1 MRETIRQMLLV
12 ARQEFLMSATNK
24 VFLFTLVFLP
34 FMIVVGALVPSW
46 IMREANPT
54 PAIAVIDETG
64 RLMDRLKAELAH
76 RRAREELAALGRWVR
91 LNLADD
97 FLRDGLPDP
106 KKLPLVFIKT
116 RSEITR
122 KDVQTFQAKGG
133 LAGMLPIAMAF
144 VRQDAKPFLPPRPD
158 LDLVPLPAELAAL
171 VTDGSVSPRFKEA
184 ALPYLQGRKRLANG
198 RRLAAIAVI
207 PQTIRLLDPDD
218 PAFHDP
224 DALRQ
229 ALQLWSA
236 GVVESGVEDA
246 LRTALTAIL
255 REEALTRAG
264 ITPAVRAVLAADLP
278 LRRLDV
284 RSHSHQGRSPAD
296 VVRDFLPR
304 GFALVLIYFL
314 LLQASLLMGHMAE
327 EKQTRVLDVLISTVS
342 PQTLLT
348 GKLIGGT
355 LLSLL
360 SLVVLLTFT
369 TLALR
374 ALGPGEVMLLLRVLG
389 DALADAGLLA
399 LLISQFLLGFIFFAG
414 LFVVA
419 GAFSSNQRTAQLLV
433 MPLMLMLLAMMPVVL
448 VLGDDPTSTAARIAS
463 YLPGIGPFM
472 IVARAQ
478 TDLSVSSLVTASLLQ
493 VGYIA
498 GVLWVAGHLFRIA
511 AVDSGGLRAW
521 KARLLRLAGMGFG
534 RRRAN
539 PSSAP

>member
-24 VFLFTLVFLP
+24 VFLFTLVFVP
-34 FMIVVGALVPSW
+34 FMIGVGALVPSW
-46 IMREANPT
+46 IMREASPV
-54 PAIAVIDETG
+54 PAIAVIDET
-64 RLMDRLKAELAH
+64 DRLLDRLQEELAD
-76 RRAREELAALGRWVR
+76 RRAREELIALGRWVR
-91 LNLADD
+91 LNLAAD

-106 KKLPLVFIKT
+106 GKLPLALVKT
-116 RSEITR
+116 RSEITP
-122 KDVQTFQAKGG
+122 KDVAAFREKGG

-144 VRQDAKPFLPPRPD
+144 VRRDAKPFLPPRPD
-158 LDLVPLPAELAAL
+158 LDLVPLPAELTPL
-171 VTDGSVSPRFKEA
+171 VADGPARPRFKEA
-184 ALPYLQGRKRLANG
+184 ALPYLQGRKRLADG

-207 PQTIRLLDPDD
+207 PETIRLLDPDD
-218 PAFHDP
+218 PALHAP
-224 DALRQ
+224 DALRH

-236 GVVESGVEDA
+236 GIVEPDA
-246 LRTALTAIL
+246 EEMLRTALAAIL
-255 REEALTRAG
+255 REDALARAG
-264 ITPAVRAVLAADLP
+264 ITPAVRAALAAELP

-284 RSHSHQGRSPAD
+284 RSHSTRGRSPAD
-296 VVRDFLPR
+296 AVRDFLPR

-360 SLVVLLTFT
+360 SLVVLLTFAI
-369 TLALR
+369 LALR
-374 ALGPGEVMLLLRVLG
+374 TLGPGEVMLLLRVVG

-399 LLISQFLLGFIFFAG
+399 LLVSQFLLGFMFFAG

-419 GAFSSNQRTAQLLV
+419 GAFSGNQRTAQLLV

-448 VLGDDPTSTAARIAS
+448 VLGDDPTGAAARTAS

-478 TDLSVSSLVTASLLQ
+478 TDLPAVTLVTASLLQ
-493 VGYIA
+493 IGYIA
-498 GVLWVAGHLFRIA
+498 GVLWAAGHLFRVA
-511 AVDSGGLRAW
+511 AVDAGGLRAW
-521 KARLLRLAGMGFG
+521 KARLVRM
-534 RRRAN
+534 R
-539 PSSAP
+539 S